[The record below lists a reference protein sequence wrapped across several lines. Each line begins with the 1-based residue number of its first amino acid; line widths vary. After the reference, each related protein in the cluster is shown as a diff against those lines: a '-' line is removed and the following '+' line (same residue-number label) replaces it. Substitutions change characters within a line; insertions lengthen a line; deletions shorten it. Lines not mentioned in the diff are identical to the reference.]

1 MRSTVILVER
11 KLLLMRCLYQRC
23 RRESVYVVLSDLE
36 SDIALYK
43 KSRQEQAAKAR
54 SHYVKKEWCWE
65 CIFGKGFQ
73 QSSTLTLNRSVQ
85 SPPHHISDYAYENEL
100 HINCE
105 GDNIA
110 EFLKEKLQNVSKKKK
125 RKLCLTIAE
134 FCGRVRIRRLRNV
147 HGRDRSGNTKGLR
160 E

>member
-1 MRSTVILVER
+1 MRDHNIL
-11 KLLLMRCLYQRC
+11 LYT
-23 RRESVYVVLSDLE
+23 SFVYELDE
-36 SDIALYK
+36 K
-43 KSRQEQAAKAR
+43 
-54 SHYVKKEWCWE
+54 
-65 CIFGKGFQ
+65 
-73 QSSTLTLNRSVQ
+73 N
-85 SPPHHISDYAYENEL
+85 ISDYAYKNEL

-110 EFLKEKLQNVSKKKK
+110 EFLKEKLQNVSKKKE

-147 HGRDRSGNTKGLR
+147 HGRDRSEDTKGLR